1 MKHGGSIHK
10 RVMYYAQQEKEVLY
24 CDLNIKDTGYTE
36 RQAEKSR
43 EKYGSNLISERH
55 RHRYE
60 FNSDFLPEFE
70 KAGWNRING
79 APQ

>member
-43 EKYGSNLISERH
+43 EKVRE
-55 RHRYE
+55 
-60 FNSDFLPEFE
+60 
-70 KAGWNRING
+70 AT
-79 APQ
+79 